1 MSNRKYV
8 NSVEQMRKQTQQ
20 ITADCAMITFYN
32 VDPIAAN
39 VITVN
44 GLPIPGNGGF
54 VAFDGKE
61 DEEDVT
67 QYTVVSA
74 RPQFT
79 FVLRKKYV

>member
-1 MSNRKYV
+1 MSKRKYV
-8 NSVEQMRKQTQQ
+8 NSMEQMRKQTQQ

-32 VDPIAAN
+32 VDPIPAN
-39 VITVN
+39 AITIN
-44 GLPIPGNGGF
+44 GLPVAGGGGF

-67 QYTVVSA
+67 QYTVVSV